1 MNILHLDSSILG
13 EQSVSR
19 QLSRQVVARLQ
30 SEHKNAQVVYRDLVS
45 TPIDHLD
52 MAALS
57 AAQVPADQRSVEQA
71 AQFKLTE
78 TLLDELFSADVIVIG
93 LPFYNFGMPSQL
105 KAWIDRIAQSGRTF
119 RYTEN
124 GPEGLVTG
132 KKVILASSRGG
143 VYSEGPAAGMEH
155 QESHLAA
162 VFGLLGLTD
171 VVTVRAEGVN
181 MGEAFKTQALNAAS
195 EQISQLSIQAA

>member
-13 EQSVSR
+13 DQSVSR
-19 QLSRQVVARLQ
+19 QLSRQVVERLRQ
-30 SEHKNAQVVYRDLVS
+30 QHEAAQVTYRDLVANAI
-45 TPIDHLD
+45 PHLD
-52 MAALS
+52 MASLS
-57 AAQVPADQRSVEQA
+57 AGQVPADQRNTDQS
-71 AQFKLTE
+71 AQFELTE
-78 TLLDELFSADVIVIG
+78 TLLNELFSADVIVIG

-143 VYSEGPAAGMEH
+143 VYSQGPASAMEH
-155 QESHLAA
+155 QESHLTS
-162 VFGLLGLTD
+162 VFGLLGLSD

-181 MGEAFKTQALNAAS
+181 MGDDFKNQALAAAG
-195 EQISQLSIQAA
+195 EQIDRLTVAA

>member
-13 EQSVSR
+13 GQSVSR
-19 QLSRQVVARLQ
+19 QLSAQVVARLT
-30 SEHKNAQVVYRDLVS
+30 SHNPGAQVVHRDLAAE
-45 TPIDHLD
+45 PIAHLD
-52 MAALS
+52 MTALS
-57 AAQVPADQRSVEQA
+57 AAQVPAEQRSA
-71 AQFKLTE
+71 AQTAQFELTE
-78 TLLDELFSADVIVIG
+78 TLLNELFAADVIVIG

-105 KAWIDRIAQSGRTF
+105 KAWIDRIAQAGRTF

-143 VYSEGPAAGMEH
+143 VYSEGPAAAMEH

-162 VFGLLGLTD
+162 VFGLLGLSD

-181 MGEAFKTQALNAAS
+181 MGDDFKTQALAAAG
-195 EQISQLSIQAA
+195 EQINRLTVAA